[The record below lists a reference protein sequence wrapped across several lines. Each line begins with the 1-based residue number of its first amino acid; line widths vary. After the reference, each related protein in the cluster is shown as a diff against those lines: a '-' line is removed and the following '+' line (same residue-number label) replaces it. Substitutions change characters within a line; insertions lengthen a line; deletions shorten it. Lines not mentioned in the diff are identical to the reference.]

1 MGSNREDGGCR
12 NGVVYRASFLRNNDS
27 RKVGYPIGFN
37 AQRAMH
43 IWDMKGR
50 RRRAPLGHFF
60 CATGALASR
69 ALPKPCRRRRALPA
83 GFARFRGRVPW
94 IVSLSPSLFFF
105 PPPLSFP
112 PPSSPLP
119 ISHSLFSRTV
129 SCPVPCL
136 RSPFEALGGPRR
148 KNFRRSLRVGCWAG
162 ATWSRLRWEW
172 RQAGGAVCPV
182 LLEMGWRRRGANKN
196 SGVNEWQ
203 FAILFFPL

>member
-12 NGVVYRASFLRNNDS
+12 NGVDFWASFLRNNDPRRVDDS
-27 RKVGYPIGFN
+27 AGFN
-37 AQRAMH
+37 AQRAIH
-43 IWDMKGR
+43 NWDMKGR

-69 ALPKPCRRRRALPA
+69 ALPKPCRRRCASAA
-83 GFARFRGRVPW
+83 GLLDLGGAFLE
-94 IVSLSPSLFFF
+94 LSPFF
-105 PPPLSFP
+105 L
-112 PPSSPLP
+112 PSSPSP
-119 ISHSLFSRTV
+119 IPHSLFSRAV

-172 RQAGGAVCPV
+172 REAGGAVCPV
-182 LLEMGWRRRGANKN
+182 LLEMGWLRRGANKN
-196 SGVNEWQ
+196 SWVNEWQ
-203 FAILFFPL
+203 FAILFFFAL